1 MDSNMNDKLKK
12 ILSGIGSDKL
22 KNSADMVKE
31 FMKTPEGQKL
41 KNSLSDSDK
50 KAILEKFMKLDPKKA
65 SDSLKN
71 ADLSN
76 LSGMSVDEIMKKLKS
91 EGCMWRRC

>member
-1 MDSNMNDKLKK
+1 MDANMNDKLKK
-12 ILSGIGSDKL
+12 ILSGMGSDKL
-22 KNSADMVKE
+22 KNSADMVTE

-41 KNSLSDSDK
+41 KNSLSNADK
-50 KAILEKFMKLDPKKA
+50 KMILEKFMQLDTKKA

-76 LSGMSVDEIMKKLKS
+76 LSGMSVDEIMRKLK
-91 EGCMWRRC
+91 

>member
-1 MDSNMNDKLKK
+1 MESNMNDKLKK
-12 ILSGIGSDKL
+12 ILSGMGSDKL
-22 KNSADMVKE
+22 KNSADMVTK
-31 FMKTPEGQKL
+31 FMSTPEGQKL

-50 KAILEKFMKLDPKKA
+50 KAILEKFMQLDTKKA

-76 LSGMSVDEIMKKLKS
+76 ISGMSAEEIMKKLK
-91 EGCMWRRC
+91 

>member
-1 MDSNMNDKLKK
+1 MMDSNMNDKLKK
-12 ILSGIGSDKL
+12 ILSGMGSDKL
-22 KNSADMVKE
+22 KNSADMVTQ

-50 KAILEKFMKLDPKKA
+50 KAILEKFMQLDTKKA

-76 LSGMSVDEIMKKLKS
+76 LNGMSVDEIMRKLK
-91 EGCMWRRC
+91 

>member
-1 MDSNMNDKLKK
+1 MESNMNDKLKK
-12 ILSGIGSDKL
+12 ILSGMGSDKL
-22 KNSADMVKE
+22 KNSADMVTK

-50 KAILEKFMKLDPKKA
+50 KAILEKFMSLDTKKA

-71 ADLSN
+71 ADLSS
-76 LSGMSVDEIMKKLKS
+76 LSGMSVDEIMKKLK
-91 EGCMWRRC
+91 

>member
-1 MDSNMNDKLKK
+1 MNDKLKK
-12 ILSGIGSDKL
+12 ILSGMGSDKL
-22 KNSADMVKE
+22 KNSADMVTQ

-41 KNSLSDSDK
+41 KNSLSDADK
-50 KAILEKFMKLDPKKA
+50 KAILEKFMKLDTKKA

-76 LSGMSVDEIMKKLKS
+76 LSGMSVDEIMRKLK
-91 EGCMWRRC
+91 

>member
-1 MDSNMNDKLKK
+1 MDSNMNDKLKN

-22 KNSADMVKE
+22 KNSADMVTK

-41 KNSLSDSDK
+41 KNSLSEADK
-50 KAILEKFMKLDPKKA
+50 KAILDKFMQLDTKKA

-71 ADLSN
+71 ADLSSLGN
-76 LSGMSVDEIMKKLKS
+76 MSVDEIMKKLK
-91 EGCMWRRC
+91 

>member
-12 ILSGIGSDKL
+12 ILSGMGSDKL
-22 KNSADMVKE
+22 KNSADVVTE

-41 KNSLSDSDK
+41 KNSLSEADK

-71 ADLSN
+71 ADLSS
-76 LSGMSVDEIMKKLKS
+76 LGSMSVDDIMKKLK
-91 EGCMWRRC
+91 

>member
-12 ILSGIGSDKL
+12 ILSGMGSDKL
-22 KNSADMVKE
+22 KNSADMVSQ

-41 KNSLSDSDK
+41 KNSLSDADK
-50 KAILEKFMKLDPKKA
+50 KAILDKFMKLDTKKA

-71 ADLSN
+71 ADLSSLN
-76 LSGMSVDEIMKKLKS
+76 GMSVDDIMRKLK
-91 EGCMWRRC
+91 